1 MKKFLTF
8 IIASL
13 IVFTSFINIHA
24 DDFSYDEHIV
34 LGENESII
42 LDSEEKIE
50 LENDLNQIKDNY
62 NIDIYFIFDSL
73 ISDEEFDAYLESFEN
88 QSVDDENNVLL
99 LINKNYWQIEAVG
112 PNQDI
117 VNNNVQE
124 IYSSFVNDF
133 QIDYKDGI
141 ITYYQ
146 KVVSLINNL
155 NYTSSVDK
163 VSGRPQIVDFADL
176 LSSSEEEEL
185 IDLFSQVYTKQ
196 GIYLVGVITNSING
210 LSPMQYADDFLD
222 YNNYPSNSCLLL
234 VSMEDRDW
242 YISTTGNAID
252 ILNDEDI
259 YRIGDFVVDELA
271 NEDYYSAFSVFAKK
285 VSDDIS
291 NYNNPSYNPDTNTSQ
306 TFTIK
311 NIWIGLGIGLFVT
324 LITMLILRGQLKSVR
339 TKHFASD
346 YIVKNSFAITGYA
359 DMFLN
364 KHVTRTAKPK
374 DNDSSSGGGGSFHTS
389 SSGISHG
396 GGGGKF

>member
-42 LDSEEKIE
+42 LDSDEKIE

-73 ISDEEFDAYLESFEN
+73 ISDEEFDAYIESFKN
-88 QSVDDENNVLL
+88 QSSDNENNVLL

-117 VNNNVQE
+117 INNNTQE
-124 IYSSFVNDF
+124 IYSSFINDY

-141 ITYYQ
+141 IAYYQ

-176 LSSSEEEEL
+176 LTSSEEEKL

-196 GIYLVGVITNSING
+196 SIYLVGVITNSING

-259 YRIGDFVVDELA
+259 NRIGDYVVDELR

-291 NYNNPSYNPDTNTSQ
+291 NYNNSSYYPNTNTSQ

-324 LITMLILRGQLKSVR
+324 LITMLIL
-339 TKHFASD
+339 
-346 YIVKNSFAITGYA
+346 
-359 DMFLN
+359 
-364 KHVTRTAKPK
+364 
-374 DNDSSSGGGGSFHTS
+374 
-389 SSGISHG
+389 
-396 GGGGKF
+396 